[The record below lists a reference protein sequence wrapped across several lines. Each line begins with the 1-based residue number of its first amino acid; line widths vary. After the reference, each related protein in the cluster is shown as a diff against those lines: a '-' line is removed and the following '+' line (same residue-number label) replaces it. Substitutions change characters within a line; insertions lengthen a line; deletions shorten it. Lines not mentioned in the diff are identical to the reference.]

1 MAMRTAVCTAIG
13 FFLFTCLRIAGKYD
27 LIVSIY
33 GIIFKESK
41 NKINLFICPDDGMH
55 HILQGAVPSFFFR
68 LIALVQPGDRL
79 IHPFFRK
86 GKDGAFFFLI
96 RGLLKAPGLRVHPD
110 GEGCAVFP
118 VIAVH
123 QVAHAVMAAGE
134 GLFLQSPVR
143 DKSFIDHIS

>member
-96 RGLLKAPGLRVHPD
+96 RGLLLRFSLLSGRTASCRRRLQFYFLQACSILIQGDQP
-110 GEGCAVFP
+110 
-118 VIAVH
+118 
-123 QVAHAVMAAGE
+123 QLLTAAGIIPII
-134 GLFLQSPVR
+134 L
-143 DKSFIDHIS
+143 